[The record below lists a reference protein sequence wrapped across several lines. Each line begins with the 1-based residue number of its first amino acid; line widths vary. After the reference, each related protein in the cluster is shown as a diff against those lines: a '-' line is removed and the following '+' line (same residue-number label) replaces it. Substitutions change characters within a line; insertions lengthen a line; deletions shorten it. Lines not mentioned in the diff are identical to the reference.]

1 MGFVHKTL
9 RTGMAATLLLTGLT
23 VGAQGD
29 IGAGGSPF
37 GPDGTGTVQIRGT
50 VLCAACSLEEVRHA
64 QPSEPAL
71 YQLSF
76 QQGQVVMRID
86 WVSTPTRWQRVVWP
100 PRLWVRGED
109 GLLQQ
114 LSAETNL
121 FKKMEIQ
128 GILSNTRTLDLASI
142 TLSG

>member
-1 MGFVHKTL
+1 
-9 RTGMAATLLLTGLT
+9 
-23 VGAQGD
+23 
-29 IGAGGSPF
+29 
-37 GPDGTGTVQIRGT
+37 
-50 VLCAACSLEEVRHA
+50 
-64 QPSEPAL
+64 
-71 YQLSF
+71 
-76 QQGQVVMRID
+76 MRID